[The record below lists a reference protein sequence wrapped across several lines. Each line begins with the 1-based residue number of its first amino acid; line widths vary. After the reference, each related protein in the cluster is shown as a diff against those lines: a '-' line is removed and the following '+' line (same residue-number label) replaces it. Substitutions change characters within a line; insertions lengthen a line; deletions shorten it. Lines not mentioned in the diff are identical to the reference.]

1 MEEYQM
7 IKKTEIQKIRK
18 KDIDFYIERAKT
30 LALSHEE
37 QYEQLS
43 MLNDYITNDIAS
55 DWIWND
61 LKNGVMQM
69 FNQNMISNNVIDLYK
84 EIDEKFHDISMDGAT
99 YDEEFW
105 TLNGLKNHPLWEEL
119 RQRARE
125 LLSILENIES

>member
-18 KDIDFYIERAKT
+18 KDIDFYIELAKT

-37 QYEQLS
+37 QYEKLS

-69 FNQNMISNNVIDLYK
+69 FNQNMISNNAIDLYK
-84 EIDEKFHDISMDGAT
+84 EIDEKFHDISLYGAT

-125 LLSILENIES
+125 LLSILEKIES